1 MIDTNLLKDNP
12 QRVLKTLKS
21 RNYDFNI
28 ESYESL
34 EAQRKTHQTETED
47 LQAKR
52 NSLSKEYVSILLLL
66 TSLQIRKVL
75 SAYRVPL
82 HNKPRTT
89 IAKSFFI

>member
-47 LQAKR
+47 LQAKQTLYQKNIDCLKKR
-52 NSLSKEYVSILLLL
+52 ARMILLSIPRLRPL
-66 TSLQIRKVL
+66 RLSLINAQV
-75 SAYRVPL
+75 
-82 HNKPRTT
+82 N
-89 IAKSFFI
+89 